1 MRLALAKIGGRLPRG
16 WSDVFRQLGLFALA
30 DVCYETVRGIA
41 DGKHDVAFTH
51 DHYGAHGRF
60 HHATWAVDSK
70 DEVLRAADIFLENGV
85 YIETGPH
92 KHAIQ
97 QTFFL
102 YVWEPGG
109 NRVEVANAG
118 ARLILAPDWKP
129 IVWTE
134 EERKKG
140 QAWGLKT
147 IESFHTH
154 GTPPVAD

>member
-1 MRLALAKIGGRLPRG
+1 MP
-16 WSDVFRQLGLFALA
+16 S
-30 DVCYETVRGIA
+30 
-41 DGKHDVAFTH
+41 
-51 DHYGAHGRF
+51 
-60 HHATWAVDSK
+60 
-70 DEVLRAADIFLENGV
+70 LRANGSRECAPDDRLHEAMHPEADTVVENAV
-85 YIETGPH
+85 FIETSPH

-102 YVWEPGG
+102 YVYEPGG

-140 QAWGLKT
+140 QEWGLKT

-154 GTPPVAD
+154 GTPPVAG

>member
-1 MRLALAKIGGRLPRG
+1 VVLVALARKGLRG
-16 WSDVFRQLGLFALA
+16 NCQ
-30 DVCYETVRGIA
+30 
-41 DGKHDVAFTH
+41 
-51 DHYGAHGRF
+51 
-60 HHATWAVDSK
+60 
-70 DEVLRAADIFLENGV
+70 RAASMCDGSITLNGV
-85 YIETGPH
+85 FIETGPH

-109 NRVEVANAG
+109 NRVEAANAG
-118 ARLILAPDWKP
+118 ARLILAPDWKL

-134 EERKKG
+134 EERRKG

-154 GTPPVAD
+154 VTPEVG

>member
-1 MRLALAKIGGRLPRG
+1 MRAGDIVLEGGVP
-16 WSDVFRQLGLFALA
+16 
-30 DVCYETVRGIA
+30 
-41 DGKHDVAFTH
+41 
-51 DHYGAHGRF
+51 
-60 HHATWAVDSK
+60 
-70 DEVLRAADIFLENGV
+70 
-85 YIETGPH
+85 IEQGPH

-102 YVWEPGG
+102 YVYEPGG

-154 GTPPVAD
+154 GTPPV